1 MSIDCSRQFEES
13 IPYVCEWQ
21 HLMQL
26 IQALPTQPIFAVV
39 GTSTQLFK
47 VGQLHQTYQHP
58 IVELVVIFIHQLLP
72 IR

>member
-1 MSIDCSRQFEES
+1 
-13 IPYVCEWQ
+13 
-21 HLMQL
+21 MQL
-26 IQALPTQPIFAVV
+26 IQALPTQPISAVV